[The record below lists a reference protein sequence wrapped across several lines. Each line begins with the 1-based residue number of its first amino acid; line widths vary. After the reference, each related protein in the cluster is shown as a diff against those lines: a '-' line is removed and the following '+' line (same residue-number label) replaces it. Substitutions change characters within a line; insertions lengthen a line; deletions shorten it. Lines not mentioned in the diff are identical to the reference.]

1 MKRAS
6 NRRQDGRHYP
16 SRGRGA
22 ETGAMRLTAR
32 TLLLL
37 LAWLPLVGLAQTT
50 PLPERFAV
58 PIYFFWGDGC
68 PHCANQKVFLA
79 QLQADHPNV
88 VVHAFEVYNVPEN
101 RPLMTAMAAAFGR
114 PVTGVPMTF
123 IGDEV
128 WVGYSDGAGR
138 QMRAAVE
145 RYETYAAPDP
155 ADRVAPEL
163 RDRLAPPPP
172 PPPPE
177 DGGEL
182 LLDVPLVGSVD
193 VGHQALWLST
203 AIIAL
208 VDGFNPCSLWV
219 LALLLAVVINTRS
232 RKRVLLVGLT
242 FLAITAAV
250 YGLFIAGLFSIFSYV
265 SFLGWIRVLVA
276 GIALAFALINL
287 KDYFA
292 YKQGVSLTIDDA
304 QKPGIY
310 RRIRGIMSAK
320 ASLPATLLATGG
332 MALGVTL
339 VELPCTAGL
348 PVLWTTLLADA
359 GVAVGAFVVLL
370 VLYMVIYLLDEL
382 LVFGAVVVTMRA
394 TRIEER
400 QGRVL
405 KLVGGAV
412 MLALALTM
420 LFWPKLLESIGGTL
434 AVFGVALGG
443 AGLVMLLHRFIH
455 PASSPWGSSAGPA

>member
-1 MKRAS
+1 
-6 NRRQDGRHYP
+6 
-16 SRGRGA
+16 
-22 ETGAMRLTAR
+22 MRLIAR
-32 TLLLL
+32 VLLLL
-37 LAWLPLVGLAQTT
+37 LVWLPPAGLAQTS
-50 PLPERFAV
+50 PMPERFAV
-58 PIYFFWGDGC
+58 PVYFFWGEGC
-68 PHCANQKVFLA
+68 PHCANQKVFLEE
-79 QLQADHPNV
+79 LEADHPNV
-88 VVHAFEVYNVPEN
+88 VVYDFEVYNVPEN
-101 RPLMTAMAAAFGR
+101 RPLMTAMATAFGR

-128 WVGYSDGAGR
+128 WVGYNAAMGR

-155 ADRVAPEL
+155 ADRVAPEF
-163 RDRLAPPPP
+163 RDQLAPPPP
-172 PPPPE
+172 AQ

-203 AIIAL
+203 SLIAF

-242 FLAITAAV
+242 FLVITAAV

-292 YKQGVSLTIDDA
+292 YKQGLSLTIDDA

-310 RRIRGIMSAK
+310 RRIRGIMNARS
-320 ASLPATLLATGG
+320 SLPATLAATGG

-359 GVAVGAFVVLL
+359 GVATGAFVVLL
-370 VLYMVIYLLDEL
+370 LLYMLIYLLDEL
-382 LVFGAVVVTMRA
+382 LVFGAVVVTMRV
-394 TRIEER
+394 TRVEER

-405 KLVGGAV
+405 KLVGGSV
-412 MLALALTM
+412 MLALALAM
-420 LFWPKLLESIGGTL
+420 LFWPTLLESIGGTV

-443 AGLVMLLHRFIH
+443 AAAVMLLHRFIH
-455 PASSPWGSSAGPA
+455 PESSPWGAPAEPS

>member
-1 MKRAS
+1 
-6 NRRQDGRHYP
+6 
-16 SRGRGA
+16 
-22 ETGAMRLTAR
+22 MRLTAR
-32 TLLLL
+32 TLFLL
-37 LAWLPLVGLAQTT
+37 LAWLPLVGLAQSPTV
-50 PLPERFAV
+50 PERFAV

-68 PHCANQKVFLA
+68 PHCANQKVFLER
-79 QLQADHPNV
+79 LEADHPNV
-88 VVHAFEVYNVPEN
+88 VVYDFEVYNVPEN
-101 RPLMTAMAAAFGR
+101 RPLMTAMATAFGR

-128 WVGYSDGAGR
+128 WVGYNDAMGR

-155 ADRVAPEL
+155 VDRVSPEL
-163 RDRLAPPPP
+163 RDQLAPPPP
-172 PPPPE
+172 SPSE

-193 VGHQALWLST
+193 VGHRALWLST
-203 AIIAL
+203 ALIAF

-242 FLAITAAV
+242 FLTITAAV

-292 YKQGVSLTIDDA
+292 YKRGISLTIDDA

-310 RRIRGIMSAK
+310 RRIRGIMNAK
-320 ASLPATLLATGG
+320 ASWPATLAATGG

-359 GVAVGAFVVLL
+359 GVATGAFVVLL
-370 VLYMVIYLLDEL
+370 LLYMLVYLLDEL
-382 LVFGAVVVTMRA
+382 LVFGVVVVTMRV

-405 KLVGGAV
+405 KLVGGSV
-412 MLALALTM
+412 MLALALVM
-420 LFWPKLLESIGGTL
+420 LFWPTLLESIGGTL

-443 AGLVMLLHRFIH
+443 AGIIMALHHFIH
-455 PASSPWGSSAGPA
+455 PESSPWGSEAGPA

>member
-1 MKRAS
+1 
-6 NRRQDGRHYP
+6 
-16 SRGRGA
+16 
-22 ETGAMRLTAR
+22 
-32 TLLLL
+32 
-37 LAWLPLVGLAQTT
+37 
-50 PLPERFAV
+50 
-58 PIYFFWGDGC
+58 
-68 PHCANQKVFLA
+68 
-79 QLQADHPNV
+79 
-88 VVHAFEVYNVPEN
+88 
-101 RPLMTAMAAAFGR
+101 
-114 PVTGVPMTF
+114 MTF

-128 WVGYSDGAGR
+128 WVGYNDAMGR

-155 ADRVAPEL
+155 VDRVSPEL
-163 RDRLAPPPP
+163 RDQLAPPPP
-172 PPPPE
+172 SPSE

-203 AIIAL
+203 AIIAF

-242 FLAITAAV
+242 FLVITAAV

-292 YKQGVSLTIDDA
+292 YKQGISLTIDDA

-310 RRIRGIMSAK
+310 GRIRGIMNAK
-320 ASLPATLLATGG
+320 ASLPATLAATGG

-359 GVAVGAFVVLL
+359 GVATGAFAVLL

-382 LVFGAVVVTMRA
+382 LVFGAVVVTMRV

-405 KLVGGAV
+405 KLVGGSV
-412 MLALALTM
+412 MLALALVM
-420 LFWPKLLESIGGTL
+420 LFWPTLLESIGGTL

-443 AGLVMLLHRFIH
+443 AGIVMLLHRFIH
-455 PASSPWGSSAGPA
+455 PDSSPWGSEAGPA

>member
-1 MKRAS
+1 
-6 NRRQDGRHYP
+6 
-16 SRGRGA
+16 
-22 ETGAMRLTAR
+22 MRLIAR
-32 TLLLL
+32 VLLLL
-37 LAWLPLVGLAQTT
+37 LVWLPPAGLAQTS
-50 PLPERFAV
+50 PMPERFAV
-58 PIYFFWGDGC
+58 PVYFFWGEGC
-68 PHCANQKVFLA
+68 PHCANQKVFLEE
-79 QLQADHPNV
+79 LEADHPNV
-88 VVHAFEVYNVPEN
+88 VVYDFEVYNVPEN
-101 RPLMTAMAAAFGR
+101 RPLMTAMATAFGR

-128 WVGYSDGAGR
+128 WVGYNAAMGR

-155 ADRVAPEL
+155 ADRVAPEF
-163 RDRLAPPPP
+163 RDQLAPPPP
-172 PPPPE
+172 AQ

-203 AIIAL
+203 SLIAF

-242 FLAITAAV
+242 FLVITAAV

-292 YKQGVSLTIDDA
+292 YKQGLSLTIDDA

-310 RRIRGIMSAK
+310 RRIRGIMNARS
-320 ASLPATLLATGG
+320 SLPATLAATGG

-359 GVAVGAFVVLL
+359 GVATGAFVVLL
-370 VLYMVIYLLDEL
+370 LLYMVIYLLDEL
-382 LVFGAVVVTMRA
+382 LVFGAVVVTMRV
-394 TRIEER
+394 TRVEER

-405 KLVGGAV
+405 KLVGGSV
-412 MLALALTM
+412 MLALALAM
-420 LFWPKLLESIGGTL
+420 LFWPTLLESIGGTV

-443 AGLVMLLHRFIH
+443 AAAVMLLHRFIH
-455 PASSPWGSSAGPA
+455 PESSPWGAPAEPS

>member
-1 MKRAS
+1 
-6 NRRQDGRHYP
+6 
-16 SRGRGA
+16 
-22 ETGAMRLTAR
+22 MRLTAR
-32 TLLLL
+32 TLFLL
-37 LAWLPLVGLAQTT
+37 LAWLPLVGLAQSPTV
-50 PLPERFAV
+50 PERFAV

-68 PHCANQKVFLA
+68 PHCANQKVFLER
-79 QLQADHPNV
+79 LEADHPNV
-88 VVHAFEVYNVPEN
+88 VVYDFEVYNVPEN
-101 RPLMTAMAAAFGR
+101 RPLMTAMATAFGR

-128 WVGYSDGAGR
+128 WVGYNDAMGR

-155 ADRVAPEL
+155 VDRVSPEL
-163 RDRLAPPPP
+163 RDQLAPPPP
-172 PPPPE
+172 SPSE

-193 VGHQALWLST
+193 VGHRALWLST
-203 AIIAL
+203 ALIAF

-242 FLAITAAV
+242 FLTITAAV

-292 YKQGVSLTIDDA
+292 YKQGISLTIDDA

-310 RRIRGIMSAK
+310 RRIRGIMNAK
-320 ASLPATLLATGG
+320 ASWPATLAATGG

-359 GVAVGAFVVLL
+359 GVATGAFVVLL
-370 VLYMVIYLLDEL
+370 LLYMLVYLLDEL
-382 LVFGAVVVTMRA
+382 LVFGVVVVTMRV

-405 KLVGGAV
+405 KLVGGSV
-412 MLALALTM
+412 MLALALVM
-420 LFWPKLLESIGGTL
+420 LFWPTLLESIGGTL

-443 AGLVMLLHRFIH
+443 AGIIMALHHFIH
-455 PASSPWGSSAGPA
+455 PESSPWGSEAGPA

>member
-1 MKRAS
+1 
-6 NRRQDGRHYP
+6 
-16 SRGRGA
+16 
-22 ETGAMRLTAR
+22 MRLIAR
-32 TLLLL
+32 VLLLL
-37 LAWLPLVGLAQTT
+37 LVWLPPAGLAQTS
-50 PLPERFAV
+50 PMPERFAV
-58 PIYFFWGDGC
+58 PVYFFWGEGC

-79 QLQADHPNV
+79 ELEADHPNV
-88 VVHAFEVYNVPEN
+88 VVYDFEVYNVPEN
-101 RPLMTAMAAAFGR
+101 RPLMTAMATAFGR

-128 WVGYSDGAGR
+128 WVGYNAAMGR

-155 ADRVAPEL
+155 ADRVAPEF
-163 RDRLAPPPP
+163 RDQLAPPPP
-172 PPPPE
+172 AQ

-203 AIIAL
+203 SLIAF

-242 FLAITAAV
+242 FLVITAAV

-292 YKQGVSLTIDDA
+292 YKQGLSLTIDDA

-310 RRIRGIMSAK
+310 RRIRGIMNARS
-320 ASLPATLLATGG
+320 SLPATLAATGG

-359 GVAVGAFVVLL
+359 GVATGAFVVLL
-370 VLYMVIYLLDEL
+370 LLYMLIYLLDEL
-382 LVFGAVVVTMRA
+382 LVFGAVVVTMRV
-394 TRIEER
+394 TRVEER

-405 KLVGGAV
+405 KLVGGSV
-412 MLALALTM
+412 MLALALAM
-420 LFWPKLLESIGGTL
+420 LFWPTLLESIGGTV

-443 AGLVMLLHRFIH
+443 AAAVMLLHRFIH
-455 PASSPWGSSAGPA
+455 PESSPWGAPAEPS

>member
-1 MKRAS
+1 
-6 NRRQDGRHYP
+6 
-16 SRGRGA
+16 
-22 ETGAMRLTAR
+22 MRLTAR
-32 TLLLL
+32 TLFLL
-37 LAWLPLVGLAQTT
+37 LAWLPLVGLAQSPTV
-50 PLPERFAV
+50 PERFAV
-58 PIYFFWGDGC
+58 PVYFFWGEGC
-68 PHCANQKVFLA
+68 PHCGNQKVFLE
-79 QLQADHPNV
+79 QLEADHPNV
-88 VVHAFEVYNVPEN
+88 VVYDFEVYNVPEN
-101 RPLMTAMAAAFGR
+101 LPLMTAMAAAFGR

-128 WVGYSDGAGR
+128 WVGYREVMGR

-145 RYETYAAPDP
+145 RYETYDAPDP
-155 ADRVAPEL
+155 VDRVSPEL
-163 RDRLAPPPP
+163 RDQLAPPPP
-172 PPPPE
+172 SLSE

-193 VGHQALWLST
+193 VGHRALWLST

-242 FLAITAAV
+242 FLTITAAV

-292 YKQGVSLTIDDA
+292 YKRGISLTIDDA

-310 RRIRGIMSAK
+310 RRIRGIMNAK
-320 ASLPATLLATGG
+320 ASLPATLAATGG

-359 GVAVGAFVVLL
+359 GVATGAFVTLL
-370 VLYMVIYLLDEL
+370 LLYMLIYLLDEL
-382 LVFGAVVVTMRA
+382 LIFGVVVVTMRV

-412 MLALALTM
+412 MLALALAM
-420 LFWPKLLESIGGTL
+420 LFWPTLLESIGGTL

-443 AGLVMLLHRFIH
+443 AGVVMALHHFIH
-455 PASSPWGSSAGPA
+455 PDSSPWGAPAKPG

>member
-1 MKRAS
+1 
-6 NRRQDGRHYP
+6 
-16 SRGRGA
+16 
-22 ETGAMRLTAR
+22 
-32 TLLLL
+32 
-37 LAWLPLVGLAQTT
+37 
-50 PLPERFAV
+50 
-58 PIYFFWGDGC
+58 
-68 PHCANQKVFLA
+68 
-79 QLQADHPNV
+79 
-88 VVHAFEVYNVPEN
+88 
-101 RPLMTAMAAAFGR
+101 
-114 PVTGVPMTF
+114 
-123 IGDEV
+123 
-128 WVGYSDGAGR
+128 
-138 QMRAAVE
+138 
-145 RYETYAAPDP
+145 
-155 ADRVAPEL
+155 
-163 RDRLAPPPP
+163 
-172 PPPPE
+172 
-177 DGGEL
+177 L

-193 VGHQALWLST
+193 VGHRALWLST

-242 FLAITAAV
+242 FLTITAAV

-292 YKQGVSLTIDDA
+292 YKRGISLTIDDA

-310 RRIRGIMSAK
+310 RRIRGIMNAK
-320 ASLPATLLATGG
+320 ASLPATLAATGG

-359 GVAVGAFVVLL
+359 GVATGAFVTLL
-370 VLYMVIYLLDEL
+370 LLYMLIYLLDEL
-382 LVFGAVVVTMRA
+382 LIFGVVVVTMRV

-412 MLALALTM
+412 MLALALAM
-420 LFWPKLLESIGGTL
+420 LFWPTLLESIGGTL

-443 AGLVMLLHRFIH
+443 AGVVMALHHFIH
-455 PASSPWGSSAGPA
+455 PDSSPWGAPAKPG

>member
-1 MKRAS
+1 
-6 NRRQDGRHYP
+6 
-16 SRGRGA
+16 
-22 ETGAMRLTAR
+22 MRLTAR
-32 TLLLL
+32 TLLVL
-37 LAWLPLVGLAQTT
+37 LAWLPLFGLAQSPTV
-50 PLPERFAV
+50 PERFAV
-58 PIYFFWGDGC
+58 PIYFFWGEGC
-68 PHCANQKVFLA
+68 PHCNNQKVFLE
-79 QLQADHPNV
+79 QLVIDHPNV
-88 VVHAFEVYNVPEN
+88 VVYDFEVYNVPEN
-101 RPLMTAMAAAFGR
+101 RPLMTAMATAFGR

-128 WVGYSDGAGR
+128 WVGYNDAMGR

-155 ADRVAPEL
+155 VDRVAPEL
-163 RDRLAPPPP
+163 RDQLAPPPP
-172 PPPPE
+172 SPPQ

-182 LLDVPLVGSVD
+182 LLDVPLVGTVD
-193 VGHQALWLST
+193 VGHRALWLST
-203 AIIAL
+203 VLIAF

-242 FLAITAAV
+242 FLTITAAV

-292 YKQGVSLTIDDA
+292 YKRGVSLTIDDA

-310 RRIRGIMSAK
+310 RRIRGIMNAQ
-320 ASLPATLLATGG
+320 ASLPATLAATGG

-359 GVAVGAFVVLL
+359 GVATGAFVVLL
-370 VLYMVIYLLDEL
+370 LLYMLVYLLDEL
-382 LVFGAVVVTMRA
+382 LVFGVVVVTMRV

-412 MLALALTM
+412 MLALALVM
-420 LFWPKLLESIGGTL
+420 LFWPTLLESIPGTL
-434 AVFGVALGG
+434 AVFGVAIGG
-443 AGLVMLLHRFIH
+443 AAAVMVLHRFVH
-455 PASSPWGSSAGPA
+455 PESSPWGPPSGPA

>member
-1 MKRAS
+1 
-6 NRRQDGRHYP
+6 
-16 SRGRGA
+16 
-22 ETGAMRLTAR
+22 MRLTAR

-37 LAWLPLVGLAQTT
+37 LAWLPLVGVAQT
-50 PLPERFAV
+50 PAAPERFDV

-68 PHCANQKVFLA
+68 PHCATQKVFLE
-79 QLQADHPNV
+79 QLKRDHPNV
-88 VVHAFEVYNVPEN
+88 KVFDFEVYYVEAN

-128 WVGYSDGAGR
+128 WVGFSDAMGR

-145 RYETYAAPDP
+145 RYQTYDAPDP

-172 PPPPE
+172 APPPPQ

-182 LLDVPLVGSVD
+182 LLEVPLVGSID
-193 VGHQALWLST
+193 VAHQALWLST
-203 AIIAL
+203 ALIAF

-219 LALLLAVVINTRS
+219 LALLLAVVVNTRS
-232 RKRVLLVGLT
+232 RRRVLLVGLT
-242 FLAITAAV
+242 FLTVTAAV
-250 YGLFIAGLFSIFSYV
+250 YGLFIAGLFSIFSYI

-276 GIALAFALINL
+276 GIALAFALINI

-292 YKQGVSLTIDDA
+292 YKRGISLSVDDA
-304 QKPGIY
+304 HKPGIY
-310 RRIRGIMSAK
+310 RRIRGIMNAK
-320 ASLPATLLATGG
+320 ASLPATLAATTG

-348 PVLWTTLLADA
+348 PVLWTTIVADA
-359 GVAVGAFVVLL
+359 GVTTSAFAMLL
-370 VLYMVIYLLDEL
+370 LLYMLVYLLDEL
-382 LVFGAVVVTMRA
+382 LIFGAVVVTMRV
-394 TRIEER
+394 TRLEER
-400 QGRVL
+400 HGRVL

-412 MLALALTM
+412 MLALAFVM
-420 LFWPKLLESIGGTL
+420 LFWPTLLESIGGTL
-434 AVFGVALGG
+434 AVFGAAIG
-443 AGLVMLLHRFIH
+443 ASLAIMLLHRFVH
-455 PASSPWGSSAGPA
+455 PASSPWGTPTEPG

>member
-1 MKRAS
+1 
-6 NRRQDGRHYP
+6 
-16 SRGRGA
+16 
-22 ETGAMRLTAR
+22 MRLIAR
-32 TLLLL
+32 VLLLL
-37 LAWLPLVGLAQTT
+37 LVWLPPAGLAQTS
-50 PLPERFAV
+50 PMPERFAV
-58 PIYFFWGDGC
+58 PVYFFWGEGC
-68 PHCANQKVFLA
+68 PHCANQKVFLEE
-79 QLQADHPNV
+79 LEADHPNV
-88 VVHAFEVYNVPEN
+88 VVYDFEVYNVPEN
-101 RPLMTAMAAAFGR
+101 RPLMTAMATAFGR

-128 WVGYSDGAGR
+128 WVGYNAAMGR

-155 ADRVAPEL
+155 ADRVAPEF
-163 RDRLAPPPP
+163 RDQLAPPPP
-172 PPPPE
+172 AQ

-203 AIIAL
+203 SLIAF

-219 LALLLAVVINTRS
+219 LALLLAVVINARS

-242 FLAITAAV
+242 FLVITAAV

-292 YKQGVSLTIDDA
+292 YKQGLSLTIDDA

-310 RRIRGIMSAK
+310 RRIRGIMNARS
-320 ASLPATLLATGG
+320 SLPATLAATGG

-359 GVAVGAFVVLL
+359 GVATGAFVVLL
-370 VLYMVIYLLDEL
+370 LLYMLIYLLDEL
-382 LVFGAVVVTMRA
+382 LVFGAVVVTMRV
-394 TRIEER
+394 TRVEER

-405 KLVGGAV
+405 KLVGGSV
-412 MLALALTM
+412 MLALALAM
-420 LFWPKLLESIGGTL
+420 LFWPTLLESIGGTV

-443 AGLVMLLHRFIH
+443 AAAVMLLHRFIH
-455 PASSPWGSSAGPA
+455 PESSPWGAPAEPS

>member
-1 MKRAS
+1 
-6 NRRQDGRHYP
+6 
-16 SRGRGA
+16 
-22 ETGAMRLTAR
+22 MRLTAR

-37 LAWLPLVGLAQTT
+37 LAWLPLVGLAQSPTV
-50 PLPERFAV
+50 PERFTV
-58 PIYFFWGDGC
+58 PVYFFWGDGC
-68 PHCANQKVFLA
+68 PHCANQKVFLE
-79 QLQADHPNV
+79 QLKADHPNV
-88 VVHAFEVYNVPEN
+88 VVYDFEVYNVPEN

-128 WVGYSDGAGR
+128 WVGYSDAMGR

-155 ADRVAPEL
+155 VDRVAPEL
-163 RDRLAPPPP
+163 RDQLAPPPP
-172 PPPPE
+172 SPPE

-193 VGHQALWLST
+193 VGHRALWLST
-203 AIIAL
+203 AIIAF

-242 FLAITAAV
+242 FLVITAAV

-292 YKQGVSLTIDDA
+292 YKQGISLTIDDA

-310 RRIRGIMSAK
+310 RRIRGIMNAK
-320 ASLPATLLATGG
+320 ASLPATLAATGG

-359 GVAVGAFVVLL
+359 GVATGAFAVLL
-370 VLYMVIYLLDEL
+370 LLYMLVYLLDEL
-382 LVFGAVVVTMRA
+382 VVFGVVVVTMRV

-405 KLVGGAV
+405 KLVGGSV
-412 MLALALTM
+412 MLALALVM
-420 LFWPKLLESIGGTL
+420 LFWPTLLESIGGTL

-443 AGLVMLLHRFIH
+443 AGVVMALHHFIH
-455 PASSPWGSSAGPA
+455 PDSSPWGAPAGPA

>member
-1 MKRAS
+1 
-6 NRRQDGRHYP
+6 
-16 SRGRGA
+16 
-22 ETGAMRLTAR
+22 MRLTAR

-37 LAWLPLVGLAQTT
+37 LAWLPLYGVAQT
-50 PLPERFAV
+50 PVAPERFDV

-68 PHCANQKVFLA
+68 PHCATQKVFLD
-79 QLQADHPNV
+79 QLKLDHPNV
-88 VVHAFEVYNVPEN
+88 IVYDFEVYYVEAN

-128 WVGYSDGAGR
+128 WVGYNDAMGR

-145 RYETYAAPDP
+145 RYQAYDAPDP

-163 RDRLAPPPP
+163 RDQLAPPPP
-172 PPPPE
+172 TSSPPQ

-182 LLDVPLVGSVD
+182 LIDVPLVGSVD
-193 VGHQALWLST
+193 VGHSALWLST
-203 AIIAL
+203 LLIAF

-219 LALLLAVVINTRS
+219 LALLLAVVVNTRS
-232 RKRVLLVGLT
+232 RRRVLLVGLT
-242 FLAITAAV
+242 FLTITAAV
-250 YGLFIAGLFSIFSYV
+250 YGLFIAGLFSIFSYI
-265 SFLGWIRVLVA
+265 SFLGWIRVVVA

-292 YKQGVSLTIDDA
+292 YKRGISLTIDDA

-310 RRIRGIMSAK
+310 RRIRGIMNAK
-320 ASLPATLLATGG
+320 ASLPATLAATGG

-359 GVAVGAFVVLL
+359 GVATGAFVALL
-370 VLYMVIYLLDEL
+370 LLYMLVYLLDEL
-382 LVFGAVVVTMRA
+382 LIFGAVVVTMRV

-405 KLVGGAV
+405 KLIGGAV
-412 MLALALTM
+412 MLALALVM
-420 LFWPKLLESIGGTL
+420 LFWPTLLESIGGTL
-434 AVFGVALGG
+434 AVFGAAIGG
-443 AGLVMLLHRFIH
+443 SLAVLVLHRFVH
-455 PASSPWGSSAGPA
+455 PASSPWGTPPGPA